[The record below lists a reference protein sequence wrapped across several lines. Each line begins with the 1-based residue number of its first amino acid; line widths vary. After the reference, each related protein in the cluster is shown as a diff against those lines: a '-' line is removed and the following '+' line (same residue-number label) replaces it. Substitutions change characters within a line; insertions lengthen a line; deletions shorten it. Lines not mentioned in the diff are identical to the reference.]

1 MSASKLKIAYVTA
14 RGDAFGGASLH
25 VCDLARRLTDDGH
38 IVRIFVGGTQDMEVP
53 KRLAAKDLDFQC
65 IPEMG
70 RAISPRSDLK
80 ALLALRRKIRQFSPH
95 LVSAHASKAG
105 VLGRLACAGMR
116 LPVIYSPHC
125 WSFAEGFPRANLYLW
140 IERCLAPLATR
151 IITVCEQ
158 ERQYG
163 LSRGVG
169 TRAKTIC
176 IHNGVT
182 EICGNSSGHDARTVD
197 PVPRILMVARF
208 EEQKDQELLLRS
220 LGDNCDRGW
229 HLTLVGNGPR
239 KEACEELASNCG
251 IASRVEFAGY
261 SDCVE
266 AYLDRADIF
275 ALITHWEG
283 FPRSILEA
291 MRAGLPVIV
300 SDVGGCSE
308 AVSDGMTGRVVRHGD
323 RQHLTAALRELLVDR
338 EQRLEMGI
346 HARKMYAEKFTFEIM
361 YDKYL
366 DVYRTLCD
374 S

>member
-1 MSASKLKIAYVTA
+1 MSASKLKIAYVMA

-25 VCDLARRLTDDGH
+25 VSDLARRLTDDGH
-38 IVRIFVGGTQDMEVP
+38 VVRIFVGGTQDMEVP
-53 KRLAAKDLDFQC
+53 RRLAAKDLDFQC

-70 RAISPRSDLK
+70 RAISPGRELK
-80 ALLALRRKIRQFSPH
+80 ALRALRSKIRQFSPH
-95 LVSAHASKAG
+95 LVSTHASKAG
-105 VLGRLACAGMR
+105 VLGRLACAGMG

-125 WSFAEGFPRANLYLW
+125 WSFAEGFPNASVYLW
-140 IERCLAPLATR
+140 VERCLAPLATR

-158 ERQYG
+158 ERQFG

-169 TRAKTIC
+169 TSAKTIC

-182 EICGNSSGHDARTVD
+182 EIYGNSNGHDDRAAD
-197 PVPRILMVARF
+197 HAPRILMVARF
-208 EEQKDQELLLRS
+208 EEQKDQELLLLS
-220 LGDNCDRGW
+220 LGDNRDLDW

-239 KEACEELASNCG
+239 KEACEEVARNCG

-261 SDCVE
+261 SDSVE
-266 AYLDRADIF
+266 AYLERADLF
-275 ALITHWEG
+275 TLITHWEG

-308 AVSDGMTGRVVRHGD
+308 AVSDGATGRVVRHGD
-323 RQHLTAALRELLVDR
+323 RKHLTGTLRELLRDR

-361 YDKYL
+361 YEKYL
-366 DVYRTLCD
+366 DVYRTLCN